1 MSEANYRAKAM
12 QLKLDPIP
20 RYYQLQQILRKRIE
34 SGEFKPDD
42 QFPTENQLCQEYGVS
57 RGTVGRAIKI
67 LVDEGW
73 LHRIRGRGTFVS
85 RPSLTP
91 AFFHLTNFADD
102 MQQRGLEPGT
112 RLLSREVIPADEKI
126 AAALQIP
133 VKAPVIKISR
143 LRLAN
148 GRPMAYET
156 RYLAYDLCPQ
166 LMGEDLEQQSIH
178 SLLID
183 KYGIP
188 LIRACHTIEAR
199 VVSEQEAKI
208 LEVEPGS
215 ACFFIDRITYTTHER
230 PGSWYQALYRG
241 DEYRFIAEF

>member
-1 MSEANYRAKAM
+1 M
-12 QLKLDPIP
+12 QLNLDPIP
-20 RYYQLQQILRKRIE
+20 RYHQLQQILRKRIE

-73 LHRIRGRGTFVS
+73 LRRVRGRGTFVN
-85 RPSLTP
+85 RPSLSS
-91 AFFHLTNFADD
+91 FFHLTNFADD
-102 MQQRGLEPGT
+102 MRQRGLEPST
-112 RLLSREVIPADEKI
+112 KLLGQEVIPADDQI
-126 AAALQIP
+126 ANVLEIP
-133 VKAPVIKISR
+133 VNAQVIKISR

-148 GRPMAYET
+148 DRPMAYET

-166 LMGEDLEQQSIH
+166 VIDEDLEQQSIH

-183 KYGIP
+183 KYDIP

-199 VVSEQEAKI
+199 VISEAEAKI
-208 LEVEPGS
+208 LEVVPGS
-215 ACFFIDRITYTTHER
+215 ACFFIDRITYTTHDR
-230 PGSWYQALYRG
+230 PGTWYQALYRG